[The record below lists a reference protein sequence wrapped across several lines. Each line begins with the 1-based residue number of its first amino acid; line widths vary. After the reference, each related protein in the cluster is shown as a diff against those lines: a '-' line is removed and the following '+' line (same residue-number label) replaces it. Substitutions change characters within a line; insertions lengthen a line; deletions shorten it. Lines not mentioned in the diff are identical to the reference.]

1 MSGRSI
7 ALRVFPPR
15 CQGPAWG
22 PTPTGIQG
30 ISRQGVQP
38 RPVGAAVVPARKVE
52 FLNFA
57 LELGSVIVGIAE
69 PALQRNEPDARN
81 DDIRFDIPN
90 YVVVCVSK
98 ERDQPKRSLAT

>member
-1 MSGRSI
+1 M
-7 ALRVFPPR
+7 
-15 CQGPAWG
+15 
-22 PTPTGIQG
+22 
-30 ISRQGVQP
+30 QP